1 MIRNACIAFALAML
15 VASVA
20 TAEDEKKTKGTAGK
34 AQHLSGMSIVG
45 NDEAPKSLA
54 IVPWK
59 GSQLG
64 DTLSALK
71 DLDGGRQPVD
81 KDVFS
86 RALSYY
92 ELRVG
97 VVPSAGVTRN
107 KLQP

>member
-1 MIRNACIAFALAML
+1 MIRHTLIAFALASL

-20 TAEDEKKTKGTAGK
+20 TAEDKKKAKETGAK

-64 DTLSALK
+64 DTLNAIKS
-71 DLDGGRQPVD
+71 LDTGRQPVD

-97 VVPSAGVTRN
+97 AVPSGAAARN
-107 KLQP
+107 KPQP

>member
-1 MIRNACIAFALAML
+1 MIKTLGLALAMAL
-15 VASVA
+15 LMNGVAVA
-20 TAEDEKKTKGTAGK
+20 ESEKKAKAKGPE

-64 DTLSALK
+64 DTLNAIKAL
-71 DLDGGRQPVD
+71 DSGRQPVD
-81 KDVFS
+81 RDVFA
-86 RALSYY
+86 RALAYY

-97 VVPSAGVTRN
+97 NAPSSAAAR
-107 KLQP
+107 KDPQP